1 MFAIFR
7 YADGSH
13 RLSALYRSKSTA
25 SIIISLCFFGVILA
39 VLSLRALGHSDEPL
53 KLMGLDTTLTPNTSG
68 QGRFHF
74 LIPATQSNL
83 ELCKLLLSA
92 QILDYPTPVL
102 INWGMVAEGDSSNTH
117 LAKIQGFI
125 DYLDALERSS
135 ETFDE
140 DLVLIV
146 DGYDVWFQLRRDVLI
161 KRYYALNEAADAR
174 TAQVFGQDL
183 FEKHDMR
190 QTIVFGPD
198 KICWPIDYGRPA
210 CWAAPLANMSDF
222 AYGPQTLDGPE
233 EYNHPRWLN
242 SGTIIGPARH
252 LRDLFNATLE
262 GIHLNY
268 DKHKDK
274 GYRNSDQF
282 YLAEVFGLQ
291 EWARLEKMPDLRE
304 FYKGLKYKYDGGNP
318 SRRGPELMLSK
329 TEYHVGIDHAS
340 VMFQS
345 LAFWK
350 HYLTWTRPSQS
361 WLKHDAKANSMY
373 QIQLPDDIVRSA
385 PPYSTLPGGHAPNS
399 TDKSWEDMEMM
410 YNSVTKQVP
419 AIIHMTAEKQFRH
432 IWWQRLWFQPHAETL
447 RLATVNATGTMQ
459 PAKRREIIGGYQW
472 QNAEPPEGKDVKL
485 AGLNGAWSDSAF
497 WLSWRG
503 ICEKHEGVLYNRTEA
518 HYNHELPKAPS

>member
-1 MFAIFR
+1 
-7 YADGSH
+7 
-13 RLSALYRSKSTA
+13 
-25 SIIISLCFFGVILA
+25 
-39 VLSLRALGHSDEPL
+39 
-53 KLMGLDTTLTPNTSG
+53 MGLVNTSQTPNTPG

-74 LIPATQSNL
+74 LIPATQSNA
-83 ELCKLLLSA
+83 ELCKLILSA

-174 TAQVFGQDL
+174 TAQAFGQDL

-304 FYKGLKYKYDGGNP
+304 FYKGLK
-318 SRRGPELMLSK
+318 
-329 TEYHVGIDHAS
+329 
-340 VMFQS
+340 
-345 LAFWK
+345 
-350 HYLTWTRPSQS
+350 
-361 WLKHDAKANSMY
+361 
-373 QIQLPDDIVRSA
+373 
-385 PPYSTLPGGHAPNS
+385 
-399 TDKSWEDMEMM
+399 
-410 YNSVTKQVP
+410 
-419 AIIHMTAEKQFRH
+419 
-432 IWWQRLWFQPHAETL
+432 
-447 RLATVNATGTMQ
+447 
-459 PAKRREIIGGYQW
+459 
-472 QNAEPPEGKDVKL
+472 
-485 AGLNGAWSDSAF
+485 
-497 WLSWRG
+497 
-503 ICEKHEGVLYNRTEA
+503 
-518 HYNHELPKAPS
+518 